1 MAFDKLLKFF
11 APKDTIFQPLFEKV
25 AENLT
30 AISKLLVQTISEDDS
45 EKRQIHIVAIKDLE
59 HEGDRLTYELY
70 KNLIDTFI
78 TPFDR
83 EDIHQLAHTM
93 DDVADYINKTA
104 QRIELYNPKRMV
116 PAYGTIANMILEAA
130 QHIEIAIK
138 ELAHVKDPE
147 IVNKACDSIR
157 DIESKTDRLYHATI
171 IEIFRD
177 EKDAVELIK
186 NKEILEA
193 LEKTT
198 DKTKNVSKVIKTVLV
213 KMV

>member
-11 APKDTIFQPLFEKV
+11 APKDTIFQPLFVKV

-30 AISKLLVQTISEDDS
+30 AISKLLILTISENDT
-45 EKRQIHIVAIKDLE
+45 EKRQVHIVAIKDLE

-83 EDIHQLAHTM
+83 EDIHQLASTM

-104 QRIELYNPKRMV
+104 QRIELYKPKRMM
-116 PAYGTIANMILEAA
+116 PAYITIAGMILEASK
-130 QHIEIAIK
+130 HIELAIK
-138 ELAHVKDPE
+138 ELEQVKNPE
-147 IVNKACDSIR
+147 IVNNACDAVR
-157 DIESKTDRLYHATI
+157 EIESKTDKLYHESI